1 MERINDADNLAKI
14 LVEQVGNG
22 NKGQVVP
29 IKKME
34 IGDVELPN
42 DKSGPDAAIKAAG
55 INKLEDGPAVNHT
68 QSMPKPINNKTNI
81 KEGVKNM
88 IPRSSFDELF
98 KNTINEQDEM
108 IDDADDMEDMDT
120 SSDLDVEDNGD
131 DVGEEVDVATR
142 LEMIIDDLSSIV
154 SAIRGESD
162 EESVEDFDDETVD
175 DDFGGEDDIENGI
188 GEAVSQPE
196 PKEFGDGGGKKMM
209 GKGNIK
215 VGGTLNK
222 ATASKGN
229 IGRLTNSPE
238 PKNFPDSGK
247 KLASKS
253 NIKVKSPG
261 IKQGNPIHT

>member
-1 MERINDADNLAKI
+1 MERINDAENLAKI
-14 LVEQVGNG
+14 LMEQVVNEGQ
-22 NKGQVVP
+22 GQVVVP
-29 IKKME
+29 AGKMA
-34 IGDVELPN
+34 IGDVKNPN
-42 DKSGPDAAIKAAG
+42 DKSGANAAVKAAG
-55 INKLEDGPAVNHT
+55 IDKPAAGPAVNHT
-68 QSMPKPINNKTNI
+68 QSASKPIKSV

-108 IDDADDMEDMDT
+108 IDDADDMEDVDT

-188 GEAVSQPE
+188 SEAVSQPE

-222 ATASKGN
+222 AAASKGN

-261 IKQGNPIHT
+261 IKQGSPIHT